1 MRRIEALLEE
11 YGSSHK
17 NETNKKVHWICVPA
31 IFWSVVALIYSI
43 PHDSLTYIFG
53 VGYFN
58 NWAVI
63 VLGIVMVYYLI
74 LSVPLGIGM
83 FFVSVLAI
91 WLASMADQVSFLPL
105 WAIALIVFAAA
116 WIGQFW
122 GHKVEGKKPSF
133 LKDLQFLLIGPAW
146 LMHFIFKKLGI
157 KY

>member
-1 MRRIEALLEE
+1 MRKIDALLEE

-17 NETNKKVHWICVPA
+17 NPTNKKVHWICVPA

-43 PHDSLTYIFG
+43 PNDWLTYIFG

-58 NWAVI
+58 NWAVM
-63 VLGIVMVYYLI
+63 VLLIVMIYYLT
-74 LSVPLGIGM
+74 LSVPLGIGL
-83 FFVSVLAI
+83 FFVSVVAIALAR
-91 WLASMADQVSFLPL
+91 LASQAEFLPL
-105 WAIALIVFAAA
+105 WAIALIVFFLA
-116 WIGQFW
+116 WAGQFW

-146 LMHFIFKKLGI
+146 LMHFIYKKLGI